1 MMARNMLIF
10 SENPWTQRDTT
21 SLRAF
26 YTNEIPTADI
36 ARMLGRP
43 EGEVRQRC
51 RMLGLEMS
59 RVSIFSREDSRAA

>member
-1 MMARNMLIF
+1 MARNILIF
-10 SENPWTQRDTT
+10 SEEPWTQRDTT
-21 SLRAF
+21 TLRAF

-43 EGEVRQRC
+43 ETEVRQRC

-59 RVSIFSREDSRAA
+59 RVHFLVREDSRAA